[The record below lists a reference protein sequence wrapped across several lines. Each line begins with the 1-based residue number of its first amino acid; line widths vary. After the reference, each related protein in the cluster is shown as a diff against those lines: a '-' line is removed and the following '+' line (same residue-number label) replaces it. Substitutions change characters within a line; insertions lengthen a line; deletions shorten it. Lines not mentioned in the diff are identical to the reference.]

1 LTSFDVLAAGAV
13 LWRPTV
19 DGRVEVALVHR
30 PRYDDWSLPKG
41 KLDPGETVP
50 AAAVREV
57 AEETGF
63 ACVLGRHLGAVEYR
77 VPAGRK
83 RVEYF
88 AARAGDGAF
97 APDPSD
103 DPPEVDE
110 LRWLA
115 PEQAGELL
123 SYPHDRAVL
132 EKFRDSP
139 HGTTTVLLVRH
150 AKAGKR
156 KDWHAA
162 DELRPLTDAG
172 MRQAEALRTLLPLFG
187 VDRVHSAPP
196 LRCEQTVRGLADD
209 LGWTVTS
216 EPLLGEE
223 GYWVDPSAGLSRF
236 RDIAGNGGIPA
247 VSSQGGVI
255 PDLVSTLAE
264 EAGLDVTEVPSRKG
278 SVWVLSFDR
287 NADGATPRLI
297 AADYL
302 DSPLAWE
309 TR

>member
-1 LTSFDVLAAGAV
+1 MAVRADVLAAGAV
-13 LWRPTV
+13 LWRPAV

-50 AAAVREV
+50 AAAAREV

-63 ACVLGRHLGAVEYR
+63 SSVLGRRLGAVEYL
-77 VPAGRK
+77 VPAGLK
-83 RVEYF
+83 RVEYYS
-88 AARAGDGAF
+88 ARAGGGGF
-97 APDPSD
+97 APDPDD

-110 LRWLA
+110 LRWLEPPA
-115 PEQAGELL
+115 AREQL
-123 SYPHDRAVL
+123 SYAHDQAVL
-132 EKFRDSP
+132 DAFRDAP
-139 HGTTTVLLVRH
+139 HETASVLLVRH

-156 KDWHAA
+156 KDWQGA
-162 DELRPLTDAG
+162 DDVRPLTESG

-209 LGWTVTS
+209 LGWTVSS

-223 GYWVDPSAGLSRF
+223 DYWEDPSAGLARI
-236 RDIAGNGGIPA
+236 RQIAGNGGIPA

-264 EAGLDVTEVPSRKG
+264 EAGLGLDDVPSKKG
-278 SVWVLSFDR
+278 SVWVLSFDH
-287 NADGATPRLI
+287 DGGTATPRLV

-302 DSPLAWE
+302 DSPLG
-309 TR
+309 

>member
-1 LTSFDVLAAGAV
+1 MTFDVLAAGAV
-13 LWRPTV
+13 LWRPIA
-19 DGRVEVALVHR
+19 DGQVEVALVHR

-41 KLDPGETVP
+41 KLDPGETAP

-63 ACVLGRHLGAVEYR
+63 ACVLGRHLSAVEYQ

-83 RVEYF
+83 RVEYY
-88 AARAGDGAF
+88 AAQAGDGVF
-97 APDPSD
+97 APDPTE

-115 PEQAGELL
+115 PEVAREQL
-123 SYPHDRAVL
+123 SYSHDRAVL
-132 EKFRDSP
+132 DEFRDTP
-139 HGTTTVLLVRH
+139 HETATLLLVRH

-162 DELRPLTDAG
+162 DDLRPLTEAG

-196 LRCEQTVRGLADD
+196 VRCEQTVRGLADD

-216 EPLLGEE
+216 EPLLGED
-223 GYWVDPSAGLSRF
+223 GYWVDPSAGLSRI
-236 RDIAGNGGIPA
+236 REIAGNGGIPA

-255 PDLVSTLAE
+255 PDLVSTLAD
-264 EAGLDVTEVPSRKG
+264 EAGLGLAEVASQKG

-287 NADGATPRLI
+287 SADGATPRLV

-302 DSPLAWE
+302 DSPLP
-309 TR
+309 